1 MIPHNMPTLSNA
13 DKKAASRVLSSGW
26 VSQGVEVSLFE
37 EDLCNFFDLP
47 VGHAVVVSSGSAA
60 LFLSLWALD
69 CKNQRVGLPVYS
81 CSALHNAIGL
91 VGAKPVYLDCKV
103 DSANLDLNKAR
114 SSILH
119 TLIAPSMFGI
129 PIETDQ
135 KRDYFLIE
143 DIAQS
148 FGSMKGNKAIGLR
161 GDVGICSFYA
171 TKMFTSGGQGGAII
185 SKNKEIIEMIKDY
198 REFDNRR
205 DAKLRFNLQ
214 MTDVQA
220 AIGRSQ
226 LDRIPQFI
234 ETREKLFDVYQSSG
248 LDMLDALSDHYQP
261 VRYRAIIKT
270 NHPKKIIETLDSNG
284 FKAIVPIELEELLD
298 APNSYQIAS
307 KNASTT
313 VSLPIYPNL
322 SISHARDIVKCI
334 KSIDFEE

>member
-1 MIPHNMPTLSNA
+1 MIPHNMPTLNNI

-26 VSQGVEVSLFE
+26 VSQGIEVSLFE
-37 EDLCNFFDLP
+37 EELCNYFDLP
-47 VGHAVVVSSGSAA
+47 IGHAVVVSSGSAA

-69 CKNQRVGLPVYS
+69 CKNQRIGLPVYS

-91 VGAKPVYLDCKV
+91 VGAKPVYIDCKA
-103 DSANLDLNKAR
+103 DSPNLDLNKAR
-114 SSILH
+114 SNNLYA
-119 TLIAPSMFGI
+119 LIAPSMFGI
-129 PIETDQ
+129 PIEDDQ
-135 KRDYFLIE
+135 NRDYFLIE

-148 FGSMKGNKAIGLR
+148 FGAMKNNKAIGLR

-205 DAKLRFNLQ
+205 DTKLRFNLQ
-214 MTDVQA
+214 MTDLQA

-226 LDRIPQFI
+226 LEQIPQFI
-234 ETREKLFDVYQSSG
+234 EMREELFNIYQSSE
-248 LDMLDALSDHYQP
+248 LDMIDVPNNNYES
-261 VRYRAIIKT
+261 VKYRAIIRT
-270 NHPKKIIETLDSNG
+270 NQSRKIIKSLESKG

-298 APNSYQIAS
+298 TPSDYPIAS
-307 KNASTT
+307 EYARNT

-322 SISHARDIVKCI
+322 SISHARDILKCI
-334 KSIDFEE
+334 NSIDFG